1 MKIYKLDID
10 TSKPI
15 RQVVQMQQNST
26 GALSVDVSNDG
37 KYIRNLSCTIYDGGT
52 ELSAYTTTDV
62 GAGYKVDV
70 GTEPKYVKVVAKST
84 PMESTKQE
92 IVSYTSFNRTTTVVL
107 DRLVLPVGTY
117 NQDEFLPLLSYVP
130 ANNPFFIYWRKSS
143 GSANIDTILFT
154 TANPFQKIWFQ
165 NSTEERIL
173 EPDEPIIVTEEITF
187 KENTYIRGKN
197 PVLSSD
203 TYPAVG
209 YWTDYSLDTVI
220 RPSENA
226 HCYAEQEVTDPEPD
240 PEPEPT
246 PDPEEPVEPTEG

>member
-1 MKIYKLDID
+1 M
-10 TSKPI
+10 
-15 RQVVQMQQNST
+15 
-26 GALSVDVSNDG
+26 
-37 KYIRNLSCTIYDGGT
+37 
-52 ELSAYTTTDV
+52 
-62 GAGYKVDV
+62 
-70 GTEPKYVKVVAKST
+70 
-84 PMESTKQE
+84 
-92 IVSYTSFNRTTTVVL
+92 
-107 DRLVLPVGTY
+107 
-117 NQDEFLPLLSYVP
+117 
-130 ANNPFFIYWRKSS
+130 
-143 GSANIDTILFT
+143 
-154 TANPFQKIWFQ
+154 
-165 NSTEERIL
+165 
-173 EPDEPIIVTEEITF
+173 TEEITF